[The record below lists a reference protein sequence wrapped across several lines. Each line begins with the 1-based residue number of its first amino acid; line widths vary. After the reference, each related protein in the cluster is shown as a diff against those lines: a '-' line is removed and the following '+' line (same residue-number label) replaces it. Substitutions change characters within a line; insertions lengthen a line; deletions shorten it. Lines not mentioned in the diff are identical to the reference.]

1 MYAAVIR
8 FVGLLVIIPIIVIGW
23 CAAIHL
29 LYVSPLWTKPDWIS
43 AIGTLLA
50 FGGTIWLARSADRR
64 LQRSERDRAIIASAS
79 LLDRLGTLKS
89 SVEWCIGHLE
99 DPRGL
104 PHTRGPHPLLQ
115 LANAL
120 GHVQLWTDE
129 EILPLSVLPDRI
141 TARLAVIRSKV
152 ESSVRDMS
160 AWMEPNIDVPSF
172 NRSVTLQFLYNL
184 RLVDESLKAVFA
196 QVGPL
201 AGELHVIKRT

>member
-1 MYAAVIR
+1 MYATLVR
-8 FVGLLVIIPIIVIGW
+8 FVGLLVIIPVAIIGW

-29 LYVSPLWTKPDWIS
+29 LYISPLWKKPDWIS

-64 LQRSERDRAIIASAS
+64 QQRSEQDRALIASAS
-79 LLDRLGTLKS
+79 LLDRLAALKS
-89 SVEWCIGHLE
+89 AVDWCIGHLE

-104 PHTRGPHPLLQ
+104 SQTSGPHPLLQ
-115 LANAL
+115 LANTL
-120 GHVQLWTDE
+120 THVQLWTDE

-172 NRSVTLQFLYNL
+172 NQSVTLQFLYNL
-184 RLVDESLKAVFA
+184 RLVDESLKAVLA

-201 AGELHVIKRT
+201 AGELHVITP